1 MTEQQQFGNEYYFPH
16 IKMIE
21 HPLIGDLTGK
31 TMEELEETIQKLN
44 KNLAY
49 VSRTRNQPLINQ
61 LLMTIETYR
70 SEFKRR
76 QDEIWNKKSG
86 NIQGKIDIS

>member
-1 MTEQQQFGNEYYFPH
+1 
-16 IKMIE
+16 MIE
-21 HPLIGDLTGK
+21 HPLIGDLTSK
-31 TMEELEETIQKLN
+31 TMEELEETIQRLN
-44 KNLAY
+44 RTIAY

-70 SEFKRR
+70 SEYRRR

-86 NIQGKIDIS
+86 DIQGKIDIS

>member
-1 MTEQQQFGNEYYFPH
+1 
-16 IKMIE
+16 MIT
-21 HPLIGDLTGK
+21 HPLIGDLSVK

-44 KNLAY
+44 KNLTY

-86 NIQGKIDIS
+86 DIQGKIDIS

>member
-1 MTEQQQFGNEYYFPH
+1 
-16 IKMIE
+16 MIE
-21 HPLIGDLTGK
+21 HPLIGDLSSK
-31 TMEELEETIQKLN
+31 TMEELEETIQRLN
-44 KNLAY
+44 RNIAY

-70 SEFKRR
+70 SEYRRR

-86 NIQGKIDIS
+86 DIQGKIDIS